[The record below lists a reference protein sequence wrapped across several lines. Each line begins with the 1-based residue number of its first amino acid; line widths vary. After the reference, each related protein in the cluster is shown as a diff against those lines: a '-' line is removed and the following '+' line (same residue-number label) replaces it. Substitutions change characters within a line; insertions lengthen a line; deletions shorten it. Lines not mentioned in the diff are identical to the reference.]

1 MREDAE
7 KQQQWLEDL
16 LATRAELAKQAEQT
30 LKDQIHNMEDT
41 HAQEVQLWANM
52 KLQYEAQSEPC
63 PERMTEP
70 PPQSELTIE
79 PTTIPLAATTS
90 DLEHP

>member
-30 LKDQIHNMEDT
+30 LKDQIHNLEDV
-41 HAQEVQLWANM
+41 HARQTRLWADM
-52 KLQYEAQSEPC
+52 KLQYEAQA
-63 PERMTEP
+63 
-70 PPQSELTIE
+70 QG
-79 PTTIPLAATTS
+79 
-90 DLEHP
+90 